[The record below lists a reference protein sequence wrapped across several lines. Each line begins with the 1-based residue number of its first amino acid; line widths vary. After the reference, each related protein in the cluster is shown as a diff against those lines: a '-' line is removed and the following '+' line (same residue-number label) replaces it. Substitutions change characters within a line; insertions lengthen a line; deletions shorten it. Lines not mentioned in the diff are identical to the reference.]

1 MRHYQDLSLFRV
13 PAGFRGRGALMV
25 QLWWLVQG
33 TLFGLSPQ
41 FAYGWRRMLLRLFGA
56 RIGTGVI
63 VRPTARVTY
72 PWKVS
77 IGDHSWIGDEVTLYS
92 LDRIDIGAHCCISQR
107 SYLATAGHN
116 SGKLSFDYVTG
127 PIIVE
132 DEVWL
137 ATGAVVLPGRR
148 IGRGAVVA
156 ASAVVTK
163 DIEKA
168 AIMAGVP
175 AQRIGTR
182 GENVAQADV
191 LVPVKK

>member
-1 MRHYQDLSLFRV
+1 MTRYQDLSLFRV
-13 PAGFRGRGALMV
+13 PPGFRGRSGFVV
-25 QLWWLVQG
+25 QLWWLVQS

-63 VRPTARVTY
+63 VRPTARITY

-77 IGDHSWIGDEVTLYS
+77 IGDHSWIGDEVAIYS

-107 SYLATAGHN
+107 TYLAAAGHDPD
-116 SGKLSFDYVTG
+116 KLSFDYVTG
-127 PIIVE
+127 PIIIE

-137 ATGAVVLPGRR
+137 ATGVLVLPGRR
-148 IGRGAVVA
+148 ICRGAVVA
-156 ASAVVTK
+156 AGAVVTK
-163 DIEKA
+163 DVEEA

-175 AQRIGTR
+175 AKRIGTR
-182 GENVAQADV
+182 QAGARQAIEMN
-191 LVPVKK
+191 